1 MAVHFIDCF
10 APGVGLEA
18 PARLAE
24 ALDRAGRR
32 VESRR
37 PLSVDARPPLQPRE
51 VLRWRVVQTPG
62 PGGAVLLVDEQPAAQ
77 AWDLRLCRALS
88 AVCGGFVVARDA
100 YRNEDREA
108 LATFFAGR
116 TVELAAW
123 TQVGGDFHVGA
134 PPISDLLA
142 GRDIDEVYE
151 ERFSELC
158 RVTDSGSLLDELMAL
173 EDWVVSPPAAEA
185 FSPEGESPTSRVLLA
200 DVEPALWTERGLP
213 LVPAGWR
220 WRSLRTPK
228 LGSAYVELA
237 HEQTW
242 DASLVTR
249 LSEAL
254 SCAALGLEIPGGGG
268 ASRWA
273 EAWRGTPE
281 ASGTAPGARPLFQ
294 ILGRFA
300 FLLGEGAGMLFGRG
314 DEGWNQTLV

>member
-10 APGVGLEA
+10 APGVDLAA
-18 PARLAE
+18 PARLTE
-24 ALDRAGRR
+24 ALARAGRR
-32 VESRR
+32 VESRLA
-37 PLSVDARPPLQPRE
+37 LSLDVRPPLQPRG
-51 VLRWRVVQTPG
+51 VLRWRVVRMPG
-62 PGGAVLLVDEQPAAQ
+62 PGGSVLLVDEQPAAQ
-77 AWDLRLCRALS
+77 AWDLRLCRELS

-116 TVELAAW
+116 TVEIAAW

-134 PPISDLLA
+134 PPISELLA

-158 RVTDSGSLLDELMAL
+158 RVADSGSLLDEVVAL

-185 FSPEGESPTSRVLLA
+185 FSPEGESPTSRLLLA
-200 DVEPALWTERGLP
+200 DVEQALWTERGLP
-213 LVPAGWR
+213 LIPAGWR

-237 HEQTW
+237 RDEGL

-249 LSEAL
+249 LSDAL
-254 SCAALGLEIPGGGG
+254 SCAALGVEIPGNGRP
-268 ASRWA
+268 SRWA
-273 EAWRGTPE
+273 EAWRGAPE
-281 ASGTAPGARPLFQ
+281 SPGAGPGARPLFQ
-294 ILGRFA
+294 VLGRFA
-300 FLLGEGAGMLFGRG
+300 FLLGEGAGVLFGRG
-314 DEGWNQTLV
+314 NEGWNQAVA